1 MSSTPSTEET
11 PLNREEDLVLK
22 SIIHQGVASGKI
34 SKNRD
39 FDSELLH
46 AIQQKE
52 LLGDLP
58 QSSGEA
64 LLNLN
69 RLLSAFPT
77 YSGPYR
83 MVRAAQAMVSTI
95 HAKTMAFAETL
106 EIQKK
111 QARVAVIV
119 MQEVNAKTEA
129 NRLKERE
136 RRQRQRDREL
146 VQSSIT
152 SHLIRGPLPRGG
164 PLPGPPSLK
173 ESRRPATRT
182 FKTSTPAQQ
191 PLPIKQ
197 EVIVLSSDSSDGAPT
212 KKSKAKPR
220 RSPRFDTEGDGAGNQ
235 VDGAASTRSEPTP
248 SLSPSPKM
256 TAIDFFTDI
265 LGNTVSEAVREVE
278 ILREQA
284 RRDHEVEEATGPS
297 AAGELRAERSDQQEY
312 PMDLTIQTHFT

>member
-1 MSSTPSTEET
+1 MSSNNSAEET

-58 QSSGEA
+58 KSSGEA

-106 EIQKK
+106 DIQKK
-111 QARVAVIV
+111 QARVAVLV

-136 RRQRQRDREL
+136 RRQRQRQREL

-164 PLPGPPSLK
+164 PLPGPPPLK
-173 ESRRPATRT
+173 ESRRPASRT

-191 PLPIKQ
+191 PPPVKQ
-197 EVIVLSSDSSDGAPT
+197 EVIILSSDSSEGAPT
-212 KKSKAKPR
+212 AVKKSKPR
-220 RSPRFDTEGDGAGNQ
+220 RSPRFDTEDNAGDNQ
-235 VDGAASTRSEPTP
+235 IDGAASTRSEPTP
-248 SLSPSPKM
+248 SPSPSPKM

-284 RRDHEVEEATGPS
+284 RRDQEVEEAKGHS